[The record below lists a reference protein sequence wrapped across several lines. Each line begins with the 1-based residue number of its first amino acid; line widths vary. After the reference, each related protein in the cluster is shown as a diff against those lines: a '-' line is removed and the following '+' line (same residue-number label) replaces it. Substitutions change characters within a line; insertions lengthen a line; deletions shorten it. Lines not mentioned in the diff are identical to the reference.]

1 MKEKILN
8 RLSENV
14 FILCK
19 IFEIKKFF
27 FKNRYYKR
35 KFLNLK
41 KKIKLN
47 LYSIKISNSREEI
60 QV

>member
-19 IFEIKKFF
+19 IFEIKNFF

-41 KKIKLN
+41 KKNKIKF
-47 LYSIKISNSREEI
+47 IFD
-60 QV
+60 

>member
-19 IFEIKKFF
+19 IFEIKNFF
-27 FKNRYYKR
+27 
-35 KFLNLK
+35 LK
-41 KKIKLN
+41 IDITKE
-47 LYSIKISNSREEI
+47 NS
-60 QV
+60 